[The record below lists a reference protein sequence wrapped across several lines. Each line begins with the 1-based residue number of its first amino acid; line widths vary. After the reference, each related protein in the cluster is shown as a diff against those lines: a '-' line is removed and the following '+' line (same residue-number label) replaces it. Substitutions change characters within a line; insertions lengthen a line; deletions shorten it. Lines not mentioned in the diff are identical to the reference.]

1 MPNIKSAIKRVKVS
15 EVRRLQNK
23 MKKSELKTAI
33 RRYREAL
40 AAKADNTE
48 ELLKIA
54 IKKVDQAAAK
64 GIIHRN
70 AASRKKSQLMKAYT
84 AYKASV

>member
-15 EVRRLQNK
+15 RAKNLQNR

-40 AAKADNTE
+40 AAKSDNAE
-48 ELLKIA
+48 ALMRIA
-54 IKKVDQAAAK
+54 IKKLDQAAAK
-64 GIIHRN
+64 KLIHKN
-70 AASRKKSQLMKAYT
+70 AASRKKSQLMKAL
-84 AYKASV
+84 KASV